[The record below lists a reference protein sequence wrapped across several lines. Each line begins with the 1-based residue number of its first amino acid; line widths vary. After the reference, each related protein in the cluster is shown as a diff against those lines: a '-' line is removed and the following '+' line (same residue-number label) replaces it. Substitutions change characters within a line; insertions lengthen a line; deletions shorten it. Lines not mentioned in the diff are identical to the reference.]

1 MIIPSGQ
8 AFAAVRAAH
17 PTEVLVATSAANGA
31 ISAGTSSV
39 KQQFAETGSL
49 GEINWG
55 KVAMD
60 TGVGGLVGGTTGV
73 VGAGISNY
81 ATTWLSN
88 STTISS
94 LLKSESAV
102 TRVTTNFA
110 I

>member
-17 PTEVLVATSAANGA
+17 PTAVLVATSAANGA
-31 ISAGTSSV
+31 ITAGTNSV
-39 KQQFAETGSL
+39 KQQLAETGSL
-49 GEINWG
+49 EEINWG
-55 KVAMD
+55 KVALD
-60 TGVGGLVGGTTGV
+60 TTAGGIVGGTTV
-73 VGAGISNY
+73 AVGAGISNY
-81 ATTWLSN
+81 ATTWLSK

-102 TRVTTNFA
+102 TRVTMNFA